1 VTNIMLAGFIGLVI
15 SLLGTPVAVRS
26 FRRRGWGQLIR
37 EEGPKAHYEKRG
49 TPTMGGL
56 VILIG
61 TVLGYVFGHVGSGG
75 FFAPKDSGVL
85 AMGTI
90 VALGLL
96 GFADDFIKIRKAR
109 NLGLQKRAK
118 FLGQLAI
125 ALAFAVIAV
134 KVVDIGTD
142 LSFFR
147 STALDLGVFFY
158 LWAFLMIAASSNGVN
173 LTDGLDGLA
182 VGSAAQVLAAFV
194 VVAFWQF
201 RHPVFYDLRATGSDP
216 FDLAIVAAALFG
228 ACAGFLWWNTAPAKI
243 FMGDTGSLMLGGA
256 MAVLAILLN
265 TQLLLIVIGGLYVVE
280 TLSVIVQV
288 AVFKKTGKRPFLMAP
303 IHHHFELAG
312 WAEFTVIVR
321 FWVLSGLSVAFGIG
335 LFYADFLSK
344 GGTLN
349 L

>member
-1 VTNIMLAGFIGLVI
+1 MLAGFVGLVI

-56 VILIG
+56 VILVG
-61 TVLGYVFGHVGSGG
+61 CVVGYLFGHVGTGG
-75 FFAPKDSGVL
+75 FFAPKDSGLL

-96 GFADDFIKIRKAR
+96 GFVDDFIKIRKSR

-118 FLGQLAI
+118 FLGQLVI
-125 ALAFAVIAV
+125 ALGFAVIAV

-142 LSFFR
+142 VSFFR

-280 TLSVIVQV
+280 TLSVIAQV

-349 L
+349 P

>member
-1 VTNIMLAGFIGLVI
+1 MTSIMLAGFVGLVV
-15 SLLGTPVAVRS
+15 SLLGTPVAVRR

-56 VILIG
+56 VILIAA
-61 TVLGYVFGHVGSGG
+61 VLGYLIGHVGGDG
-75 FFAPKDSGVL
+75 FFRPRDSGVL

-96 GFADDFIKIRKAR
+96 GFLDDFIKIRKVR

-118 FLGQLAI
+118 FLGQLVIAI
-125 ALAFAVIAV
+125 AFGVIAV
-134 KVVDIGTD
+134 HVVDIGTD

-147 STALDLGVFFY
+147 STALDLGLFFY
-158 LWAFLMIAASSNGVN
+158 LWAFLMIAAASNGVN

-194 VVAFWQF
+194 IVAFWEF
-201 RHPVFYDLRATGSDP
+201 RHAKFYDLAATGSDP

-228 ACAGFLWWNTAPAKI
+228 ACTGFLWWNTAPAKI

-288 AVFKKTGKRPFLMAP
+288 VVFKRTGKRPFLMAP
-303 IHHHFELAG
+303 IHHHFELKG
-312 WAEFTVIVR
+312 WPEFTVIVR

-344 GGTLN
+344 GALD